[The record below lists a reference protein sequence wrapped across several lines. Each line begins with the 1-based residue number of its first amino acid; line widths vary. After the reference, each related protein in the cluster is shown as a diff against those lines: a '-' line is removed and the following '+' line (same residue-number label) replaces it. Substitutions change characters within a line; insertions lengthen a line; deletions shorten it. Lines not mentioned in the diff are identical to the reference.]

1 MQGREQLLCDA
12 AAEAWATKPT
22 ARHGAGHGAGRRAQ
36 GVLLSLGGH
45 MRLLCRLTGG
55 TLGFM
60 ALSSLII
67 LLYLYRQVHE
77 LLRST

>member
-1 MQGREQLLCDA
+1 MGYQTDSQ
-12 AAEAWATKPT
+12 AWRRAW
-22 ARHGAGHGAGRRAQ
+22 RRAQ
-36 GVLLSLGGH
+36 GMLLSLGGH
-45 MRLLCRLTGG
+45 MLLLCRLTGG

-67 LLYLYRQVHE
+67 LLYLYRQVHD